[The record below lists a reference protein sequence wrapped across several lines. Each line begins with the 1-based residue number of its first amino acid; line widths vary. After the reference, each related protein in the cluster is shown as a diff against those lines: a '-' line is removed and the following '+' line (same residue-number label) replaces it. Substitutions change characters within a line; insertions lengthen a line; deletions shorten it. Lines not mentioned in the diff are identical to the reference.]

1 MRANS
6 PWQLILAE
14 NFKTPEEV
22 IATTSGT
29 LPEGVELTW
38 DMILNPVFRG
48 YLARQ
53 GACFYPELEDCYYN
67 SRFLALVRE
76 HAVVVAA
83 HDGEVLPVLP
93 GAA

>member
-1 MRANS
+1 MRANG
-6 PWQLILAE
+6 PWQPILAE
-14 NFKTPEEV
+14 NFKTPEDV
-22 IATTSGT
+22 IATTAGT
-29 LPEGVELTW
+29 LPEVVELTW

-53 GACFYPELEDCYYN
+53 SACFYPELEDCYYN